1 MTDEESFSRLL
12 SHKGGKV
19 KSYIISCKRDVV
31 KFAQERSINLAT
43 SRSRVDGGRIRE
55 WIRSINKIT
64 ARALTKKRLDGDGRN
79 Q

>member
-1 MTDEESFSRLL
+1 MTDEESFSKLL

-55 WIRSINKIT
+55 WIRSINKIR